1 MPNLKTVQDMILL
14 AHANDLI
21 DGDEFLISYDLSWS
35 KNLDLPYSYEK
46 FDLDSLSQNKCKSK
60 FRFDKTDIYRLCDIF
75 EIPEEIRCYNG
86 MVFNKEEALCIF
98 SKRLAYP
105 CRYLDIMVRLRQRS
119 GPELC
124 MVSNREKNIIYKN

>member
-1 MPNLKTVQDMILL
+1 
-14 AHANDLI
+14 
-21 DGDEFLISYDLSWS
+21 
-35 KNLDLPYSYEK
+35 
-46 FDLDSLSQNKCKSK
+46 
-60 FRFDKTDIYRLCDIF
+60 
-75 EIPEEIRCYNG
+75 

-124 MVSNREKNIIYKN
+124 MVSNREQNIIYKN